1 MPNRACFVDVT
12 QCEGRVGSKL
22 EGVEVMGKR
31 RNKSLNWWG
40 VRSKKPMKPSEVV
53 RDMTPDDAE
62 KILSIFTAAQERR
75 QQSKR

>member
-1 MPNRACFVDVT
+1 MR
-12 QCEGRVGSKL
+12 
-22 EGVEVMGKR
+22 KR

-62 KILSIFTAAQERR
+62 KILSIFTTARERR
-75 QQSKR
+75 EQLKP